1 MIQHYEDLHR
11 LNQEERNSEV
21 TKMNQQKREMTEEF
35 EESNAQLGCVE
46 EEFTEVQEMV
56 EEMVHK
62 FKAA

>member
-1 MIQHYEDLHR
+1 
-11 LNQEERNSEV
+11 
-21 TKMNQQKREMTEEF
+21 MTEEF